1 MNETGRG
8 KSKDKEKEQGRVGDG
23 GYLLRI
29 LVT

>member
-8 KSKDKEKEQGRVGDG
+8 ESKDKEKEQGREGDG

>member
-8 KSKDKEKEQGRVGDG
+8 KSKDKGKEQGREREG